1 VSASGQTLFVLVT
14 GPPDTV
20 AVLDART
27 LLVRARVPLEPVVR
41 YRALLLAPTGDRL
54 HVFGNRAGR
63 VVDTV
68 NQLREE
74 AAVVTSVDLTS
85 HARSVVTVREADGRS
100 WFVYWAA
107 FSVDGTRLVATYHG
121 GSRHAS
127 IWSISACWVAMMSS
141 AIEMSSG
148 WLSAACFASRAISI
162 AA

>member
-1 VSASGQTLFVLVT
+1 
-14 GPPDTV
+14 
-20 AVLDART
+20 
-27 LLVRARVPLEPVVR
+27 VPLEPVVR
-41 YRALLLAPTGDRL
+41 YRALFLAPTGDRL

-85 HARSVVTVREADGRS
+85 HARSAVTVREADGRS

-121 GSRHAS
+121 GCNGEYLRRCTGGARTRLRERL
-127 IWSISACWVAMMSS
+127 A
-141 AIEMSSG
+141 
-148 WLSAACFASRAISI
+148 ASRTNRSSTSRGPPWRASP
-162 AA
+162 